1 MLEFE
6 IMNEVISIFG
16 TNELHFLRFF
26 IFLSFFGTGASICQR
41 NRFNYHRIR
50 LMAFEITT

>member
-16 TNELHFLRFF
+16 TNELHFLSFF
-26 IFLSFFGTGASICQR
+26 IFLSYFGTGASIWQR
-41 NRFNYHRIR
+41 NRFNYHRIT
-50 LMAFEITT
+50 L